1 MKTPEEV
8 RGFLLKKWQT
18 GRYFFEGNYPLSA
31 ALGMP
36 SAAVMTDKF
45 SEVRRWASDWQ
56 KKESGGCPLEWKEI
70 NHRLLGKNRLPA
82 AVVFHAPE
90 TLARY
95 IGRLGELKTYA
106 SLRGVLHKADARLAA
121 EWADTH
127 PFDLIACGDD
137 LPRLITLWRWMVFH
151 PRPGLYLRQIDLPGI
166 DTKFTAR
173 YRRVLTDWLD
183 LTLPPEHID
192 ETFIGVKH
200 FEERYGFRK
209 KPELIRFRILDPSLA
224 KLWNG
229 CSDISVPSEEF
240 CQLYSRVSGSSR
252 ESACP
257 FEKVFVV
264 ENDITALSFPELE
277 KGLVIFGRG
286 YSFSSWNE
294 AAWLKVLDLYYWG
307 DIDTHGFRILDEFRS
322 FFPCARSILM
332 DRQTL
337 LDHEASWGEEKAP
350 QSAELTR
357 LTEEEGMLYDDLRF
371 NRLRPYLRLEQEF
384 IRMESVYGLLNDLS
398 LS

>member
-18 GRYFFEGNYPLSA
+18 GRYFFKGNYPLSA

-95 IGRLGELKTYA
+95 IGRLGELKTYTN
-106 SLRGVLHKADARLAA
+106 LHEILHKADARLAA
-121 EWADTH
+121 EWADSH

-173 YRRVLTDWLD
+173 YRRVLADWLG

-192 ETFIGVKH
+192 ETFIGVKQ
-200 FEERYGFRK
+200 F
-209 KPELIRFRILDPSLA
+209 
-224 KLWNG
+224 
-229 CSDISVPSEEF
+229 
-240 CQLYSRVSGSSR
+240 
-252 ESACP
+252 
-257 FEKVFVV
+257 
-264 ENDITALSFPELE
+264 
-277 KGLVIFGRG
+277 
-286 YSFSSWNE
+286 
-294 AAWLKVLDLYYWG
+294 
-307 DIDTHGFRILDEFRS
+307 
-322 FFPCARSILM
+322 
-332 DRQTL
+332 
-337 LDHEASWGEEKAP
+337 
-350 QSAELTR
+350 
-357 LTEEEGMLYDDLRF
+357 
-371 NRLRPYLRLEQEF
+371 
-384 IRMESVYGLLNDLS
+384 
-398 LS
+398 